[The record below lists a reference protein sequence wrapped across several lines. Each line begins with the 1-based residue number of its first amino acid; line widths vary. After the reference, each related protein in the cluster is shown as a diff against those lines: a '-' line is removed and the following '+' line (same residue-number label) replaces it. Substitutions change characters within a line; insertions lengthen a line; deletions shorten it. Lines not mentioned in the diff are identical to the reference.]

1 MTTPQDKPMTTA
13 TKKPPKKAKA
23 AKAPKPKA
31 EKPKKPAKPSKAER
45 QQLETEKVSE
55 LIKQQRELNAA
66 TQEWNAAHAEAA
78 SAKKEMEKQQGILN
92 GIVTD
97 LTNIRT
103 GNYTPGLPFQG
114 TQDQPK
120 KGNAPAAP
128 PQVLGDDALLMPMS
142 ALIEFGMTVPKLES
156 VASAAEGNTIGALEK
171 FLRSDRDWM
180 RKCKG
185 LGAEW
190 TAKLTDALAAFRRKH
205 PMPETDVVLTA
216 SEKAAREAKVT
227 KPRTDEQAAKD
238 LTQVAETVA
247 DALMPASV

>member
-1 MTTPQDKPMTTA
+1 MTTA
-13 TKKPPKKAKA
+13 TKKPPKKAKPT
-23 AKAPKPKA
+23 KAPKPKA
-31 EKPKKPAKPSKAER
+31 EKQKKPAKPSKLQR

-114 TQDQPK
+114 TQDQQK
-120 KGNAPAAP
+120 KSNAPAAP
-128 PQVLGDDALLMPMS
+128 PQVLGDDALMMPMS
-142 ALIEFGMTVPKLES
+142 ALIEFGMTEAKLES

-171 FLRSDRDWM
+171 FLRSDRDWH
-180 RKCKG
+180 RKIKG
-185 LGAEW
+185 LGPEW
-190 TAKLTDALAAFRRKH
+190 IDKLTDSLIAFRKKY
-205 PMPETDVVLTA
+205 PFPESQTEQPQSDHQSPV
-216 SEKAAREAKVT
+216 SEQTPE
-227 KPRTDEQAAKD
+227 
-238 LTQVAETVA
+238 
-247 DALMPASV
+247 PASP